1 MFKNAIAYSVV
12 PGFRINPELLERRP
26 ARECAAL
33 EAATDGFVAPCQHS
47 TANLV
52 HHVAGYSLICW
63 QTEDKILPGSVVEEA
78 VDEKVAEIELTQ
90 GRRVGRKERKELK
103 ELKEKAIDELLPR
116 AFVQKRRT
124 FGLHDRVRGLF
135 VIDTSSPPRAEKML
149 EAMRKA
155 LDVTPMSE
163 LQTEASPSAMMAA
176 WISCGEA
183 PYGMTI
189 DDECLLEGASDAKE
203 QVRYARTSAQAED
216 VRQRVAHGF
225 LPRQLGMT
233 WGEKVSF
240 VLSSELHLR
249 RLSFVDIVKLAADP
263 FEDEAARF
271 DAEVTIAAGETTAL
285 IERMVEH
292 FGGLKKLEVSAV
304 DLLTEAAHA

>member
-1 MFKNAIAYSVV
+1 MFKNAIAYSFV

-78 VDEKVAEIELTQ
+78 VEEKVAEIERTQ
-90 GRRVGRKERKELK
+90 GRRVGRKERKEIK
-103 ELKEKAIDELLPR
+103 EICIDELLPR

-124 FGLHDRVRGLF
+124 FALHDRVRGLF
-135 VIDTSSPPRAEKML
+135 VIDTSSPARAEKLL
-149 EAMRKA
+149 EALRKTLEVA
-155 LDVTPMSE
+155 PMSE

-176 WISCGEA
+176 WIAAGDA

-233 WGEKVSF
+233 WNDKVSF

-249 RLSFVDIVKLAADP
+249 RLSFLDIAKIAADP
-263 FEDEAARF
+263 FEDEAQRF
-271 DAEVTIAAGETTAL
+271 DSEVTIAAGETTAL

-292 FGGLKKLEVSAV
+292 FGGLKKPEASAV
-304 DLLTEAAHA
+304 DLLTETAHA